1 MPSMPTKASNG
12 SKAVGRPITDRP
24 SADKTAKAGKASV
37 PPKAKGSSSGSNIAR
52 PRRWSKDSPVG
63 AESADAAVAEA
74 IGAAVSEE
82 RSRSGLTKTE
92 LKAQFGKLS
101 SALAQLAALKRSL
114 NKSFVEMG
122 NLLQQIRNERLYE
135 VKGYGSFEAFVER
148 ELDLNNAVSLRL
160 VRIAECLHRDQALA
174 AGLERASAAVAAL
187 DGEVEGAQLGRPGGS
202 PAGGVPLHKQ

>member
-1 MPSMPTKASNG
+1 MPTKASNG
-12 SKAVGRPITDRP
+12 SKAVGRPLTKAP
-24 SADKTAKAGKASV
+24 KTPAPPKGKAA
-37 PPKAKGSSSGSNIAR
+37 PTGSNVAR
-52 PRRWSKDSPVG
+52 PKRWSKDAPPTPTS
-63 AESADAAVAEA
+63 ADAADAAVAEA
-74 IGAAVSEE
+74 IGAAVAEE

-101 SALAQLAALKRSL
+101 TALAQLAALKRSL

-122 NLLQQIRNERLYE
+122 GLLKQIRDERLYE

-148 ELDLNNAVSLRL
+148 ELDLNKGVSLKL